1 MKAGRQAGGCLRT
14 GLLLLLVLEAV
25 LCSPVSALCMDIR
38 PGDRVPAS
46 VIRVYDGDTVE
57 VLLADGSKE
66 TVRLAGVDTP
76 ETHHPSKRVEELGIE
91 AAGFARR
98 LLDQRSVLLEFDAQT
113 VDRYGRL
120 LAYVWLED
128 RSGNRFM
135 SNRTLVMEGY
145 AVPYTFPPNVRY
157 EKTFR
162 LAFREAKTNNRG
174 LWALGD
180 GRLFTAEQVWNELP
194 YICGSFITLLV
205 DIEKCSRSDKRWT
218 LSDDKSRVSVIVY
231 LADAHAFGDMNR
243 FRGKR
248 LKVTGKIVS
257 GYRGAE
263 LVLSDPCQILGILPQ

>member
-1 MKAGRQAGGCLRT
+1 MRPAICWLM
-14 GLLLLLVLEAV
+14 GLAAV
-25 LCSPVSALCMDIR
+25 LCIPVSALSLDIR
-38 PGDRVPAS
+38 PGACVPAT

-57 VLLADGSKE
+57 ALFSDGSTD
-66 TVRLAGVDTP
+66 TVRLAGIDTP
-76 ETHHPSKRVEELGIE
+76 ETHHPSKRVEELGRE
-91 AAGFARR
+91 AADFTSR

-128 RSGNRFM
+128 QSGTNFM

-157 EKTFR
+157 ENVFR
-162 LAFREAKTNNRG
+162 LAFREAKTKNRG

-180 GRLFTAEQVWNELP
+180 GRLFTAGQVWNELP
-194 YICGSFITLLV
+194 YICGSFVTLLI
-205 DIEKCSRSDKRWT
+205 DIEKCSRSDRRWS

-248 LKVTGKIVS
+248 LRVTGKIVS
-257 GYRGAE
+257 GYRGPE
-263 LVLSDPCQILGILPQ
+263 MVLSDPCQILGIFPH